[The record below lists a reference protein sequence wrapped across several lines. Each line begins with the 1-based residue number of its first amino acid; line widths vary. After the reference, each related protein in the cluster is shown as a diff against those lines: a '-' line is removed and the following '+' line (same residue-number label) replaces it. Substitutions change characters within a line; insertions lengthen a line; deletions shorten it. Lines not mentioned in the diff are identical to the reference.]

1 MKKSL
6 ILISFLLI
14 STIFFSCQAEEPI
27 VEATATTEP
36 TAAVEPTVIPSP
48 TFTPTTEPTA
58 TPIGQVFRDDFTES
72 LQPGWIW
79 LNENPANW
87 EITEEGWFRIE
98 SEDLALLGDHYQNN
112 LLMINVPADINF
124 RVDAHVN
131 AATTSNFQQASIFL
145 FEDEDN
151 YFSVNRGYC
160 DLCSPKGSGIYSD
173 YMFKGEMSFSF
184 KGRAIDTDDVYLRIT
199 VNRETKT
206 LIAYYAVEPDQW
218 IQLRRIPLLYD
229 INLVGLGSA
238 NSDNGTFDDNLIAL
252 FDYFEISIL
261 E

>member
-1 MKKSL
+1 MKKSFV
-6 ILISFLLI
+6 LISFLLI
-14 STIFFSCQAEEPI
+14 STVLFSCQAEEPI
-27 VEATATTEP
+27 IEATATTEP

-48 TFTPTTEPTA
+48 TFTPTIEPTA
-58 TPIGQVFRDDFTES
+58 TPIGQVFRDDFTAS
-72 LQPGWIW
+72 LQPGWVW
-79 LNENPANW
+79 LNENPDNW
-87 EITEEGWFRIE
+87 DFTEQGQLRIE
-98 SEDLALLGDHYQNN
+98 CEDIGLIGDHYQNN
-112 LLMINVPADINF
+112 LLMRNVPPDINF
-124 RVDAHVN
+124 QIDAHVIAN
-131 AATTSNFQQASIFL
+131 TTSNFQQASIYL
-145 FEDEDN
+145 YEDDEN

-160 DLCSPKGSGIYSD
+160 DICPPKGSGIFSD

-184 KGRAIDTDDVYLRIT
+184 KGRSIDTDDVYLRIT

-229 INLVGLGSA
+229 INQVGLGA
-238 NSDNGTFDDNLIAL
+238 TNSDNGTYDENLIAL